1 MNDKTMK
8 HKDKTMRHQ
17 RALKNDKKNEAFIIP
32 QRECYDFFPPLK
44 KKTTRF
50 TYVWYKM

>member
-17 RALKNDKKNEAFIIP
+17 RALKNDKKNEVFIT
-32 QRECYDFFPPLK
+32 RVLRFFPKRPLLK
-44 KKTTRF
+44 KKNDSFYIR
-50 TYVWYKM
+50 VV